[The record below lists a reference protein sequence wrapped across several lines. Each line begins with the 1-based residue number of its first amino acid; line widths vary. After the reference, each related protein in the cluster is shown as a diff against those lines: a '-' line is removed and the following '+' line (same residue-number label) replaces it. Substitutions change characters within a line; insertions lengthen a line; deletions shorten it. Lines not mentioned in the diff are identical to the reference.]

1 MAHLE
6 HLDVCD
12 AEIKIGGVAKDE
24 APTEEQTDGEDGAK
38 EYRLSHVNIFD
49 AIKQVGRPLEHSG
62 ADSLPR

>member
-24 APTEEQTDGEDGAK
+24 APTEEQTDGEDGANK
-38 EYRLSHVNIFD
+38 YRLSHMNILD
-49 AIKQVGRPLEHSG
+49 AVKQVGRPLEHSG